1 MQPLSRF
8 ARYFL
13 AVAQHGSLRRAAE
26 ELHVSASA
34 IDRQIL
40 IAEQDCET
48 RLFERLPQG
57 LRLTEAGQFL
67 LADLQRWRKD
77 HEQTLERLAELRGLR
92 RGHVT
97 IALIEALSE
106 GFLPATLSRLRLR
119 HPDLTFDL
127 RVLRNSQIPEQLLSA
142 QVEIGLL
149 LDPESQRNLDCRGS
163 LRFPLGLVTRPDH
176 PLAGHPRLAPG
187 DLSGL
192 RLIVPADTLR
202 VAGLSRHI
210 TSQAVLA
217 GTQRTT
223 CNDIRLI
230 RSLVAMDQGV
240 SILSQID
247 VAADLDAG
255 VLRFTPFGGRH
266 LKPLSLGVVVAP
278 QRQLSQAALA
288 VLQALTDGLD
298 MPNALGMG

>member
-1 MQPLSRF
+1 MQPFSRF

-40 IAEQDCET
+40 IAEQDCEM

-57 LRLTEAGQFL
+57 LRLTQAGEFL
-67 LADLQRWRKD
+67 LTDLQRWRKD
-77 HEQTLERLAELRGLR
+77 HDHTLERLAELRGLR

-106 GFLPATLSRLRLR
+106 GFLPATLARLRLG
-119 HPDLTFDL
+119 HPNLTFDL

-149 LDPESQRNLDCRGS
+149 LDPDAQRNLDCRAS

-176 PLAGHPRLAPG
+176 PLAGHPHLAPG
-187 DLSGL
+187 DLADL
-192 RLIVPADTLR
+192 RMIVPADTLH
-202 VAGLSRHI
+202 VAELSRGL
-210 TSQAVLA
+210 TSQTVLA

-230 RSLVAMDQGV
+230 RSLVALDQGV
-240 SILSQID
+240 AILSQLD

-255 VLRFTPFGGRH
+255 VLRFTPFSARH
-266 LKPLSLGVVVAP
+266 LKPLSLGIAVAP
-278 QRQLSQAALA
+278 HRQLSQAALT

-298 MPNALGMG
+298 MPNALCLT